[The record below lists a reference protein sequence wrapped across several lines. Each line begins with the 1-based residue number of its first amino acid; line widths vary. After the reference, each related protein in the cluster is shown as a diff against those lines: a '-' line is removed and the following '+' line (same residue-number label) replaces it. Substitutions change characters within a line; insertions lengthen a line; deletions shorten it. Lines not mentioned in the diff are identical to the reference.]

1 MGSKFSDML
10 KFGINLKLSG
20 PSEDKYYA
28 QRLMFFIIN
37 KEDFDADT
45 EDDEQ
50 INIYVG
56 SELSLVVRIVD
67 SVLTFDPLEESCY
80 DAIMLVLDFVA
91 NLHQQVQ
98 EDYLK
103 DDVIENEFSTTNEME
118 QSDEED
124 ESDDD
129 MEWI

>member
-1 MGSKFSDML
+1 
-10 KFGINLKLSG
+10 
-20 PSEDKYYA
+20 
-28 QRLMFFIIN
+28 
-37 KEDFDADT
+37 
-45 EDDEQ
+45 
-50 INIYVG
+50 
-56 SELSLVVRIVD
+56 
-67 SVLTFDPLEESCY
+67 LTFDPLEESCY

-103 DDVIENEFSTTNEME
+103 DDAIENEFSPTNEME